1 MKYERFN
8 EYRINNRFA
17 LNPAESAME
26 NLCRAMD
33 LAVLLVLTRKY
44 KRLKG
49 LDDATWAELR
59 DEVYLA
65 AVVHFIHHKV
75 RQHKYNRNYD
85 FLQNCIS
92 SAWSVAGNKVNQ
104 LASIIERRYR
114 TVSMA
119 KLLYDK
125 KDYFDILPDGIKL
138 DYKHDRD
145 CEKFNPVERLHQQK
159 RRPRIYYDVL
169 KKDYEGLCCDAV
181 CMGITP
187 MSWEEYL
194 QLNADKNG
202 DVFVIDERE
211 KRKGLTLPP
220 RQQSLSSRRTWMR
233 EYQRAR
239 RARLKAER
247 QAEYEL
253 WEHDPNY
260 EGKEGRKK

>member
-1 MKYERFN
+1 MKYEHFN
-8 EYRINNRFA
+8 EYSINGRFA
-17 LNPAESAME
+17 LNPAESAMQ

-49 LDDATWAELR
+49 LDADTWADLR

-65 AVVHFIHHKV
+65 AVVHFVHHKV
-75 RQHKYNRNYD
+75 RLHKYNRKYP

-145 CEKFNPVERLHQQK
+145 CEKFNPVERLRQQK

-169 KKDYEGLCCDAV
+169 KKDYEGYCCDAV

-194 QLNADKNG
+194 KLNADKNG

-211 KRKGLTLPP
+211 KRKGLTLPLK
-220 RQQSLSSRRTWMR
+220 QQSLSSRRAWMR

-247 QAEYEL
+247 QAEYER
-253 WEHDPNY
+253 WNTDPDY
-260 EGKEGRKK
+260 EGKEGRK

>member
-1 MKYERFN
+1 MKYERHRK
-8 EYRINNRFA
+8 YTINGRFA
-17 LNPAESAME
+17 LDPSQTAME

-44 KRLKG
+44 RRLKG
-49 LDDATWAELR
+49 LDADTWRELR
-59 DEVYLA
+59 DEVYLGA
-65 AVVHFIHHKV
+65 IVHFIHHKV
-75 RQHKYNRNYD
+75 RLHKYDRKYP

-92 SAWSVAGNKVNQ
+92 SAWSVAGNKVTQ
-104 LASIIERRYR
+104 LASIIDRRYR

-125 KDYFDILPDGIKL
+125 RDFFDILPDSVML
-138 DYKHDRD
+138 DYRHDYD
-145 CEKFNPVERLHQQK
+145 YEKFNPVERLHQQAH
-159 RRPRIYYDVL
+159 RPRIYYDAL

-194 QLNADKNG
+194 KLNADKNG
-202 DVFVIDERE
+202 DVLVIDERE
-211 KRKGLTLPP
+211 KRKGLSLPLK
-220 RQQSLSSRRTWMR
+220 QQSLSSRRAWMR

-247 QAEYEL
+247 QAEYER
-253 WEHDPNY
+253 WQDPNY

>member
-1 MKYERFN
+1 MKHERFKD
-8 EYRINNRFA
+8 YRINNRFA

-49 LDDATWAELR
+49 LDDDTWRELR
-59 DEVYLA
+59 DEVYLG

-75 RQHKYNRNYD
+75 RQHKYDRRYC

-92 SAWSVAGNKVNQ
+92 SAWSVAGNKVTQ
-104 LASIIERRYR
+104 LASIIDRRYR

-125 KDYFDILPDGIKL
+125 RDFFDILPDSVML
-138 DYKHDRD
+138 DYRKDYD
-145 CEKFNPVERLHQQK
+145 YEKFNPVERLRQQA
-159 RRPRIYYDVL
+159 RRPRIYYDAL

-187 MSWEEYL
+187 MPWEEYL
-194 QLNADKNG
+194 QLNADKNC
-202 DVFVIDERE
+202 DVLVIDERE

-253 WEHDPNY
+253 WQSDPNY

>member
-1 MKYERFN
+1 MKYERHRK
-8 EYRINNRFA
+8 YTINGRFA
-17 LNPAESAME
+17 LNPAETAME

-44 KRLKG
+44 KRLRG
-49 LDDATWAELR
+49 LDDETWRELR

-75 RQHKYNRNYD
+75 RLHKYDRRFD

-104 LASIIERRYR
+104 LVSIIDRRYR

-125 KDYFDILPDGIKL
+125 RDFFDILPDSVMLNYRK
-138 DYKHDRD
+138 DYDY
-145 CEKFNPVERLHQQK
+145 EKFNPVERLHQQA
-159 RRPRIYYDVL
+159 RRPRIYYDSL

-194 QLNADKNG
+194 HLNADKNG
-202 DVFVIDERE
+202 DVLVIDERE
-211 KRKGLTLPP
+211 KRKDLSLPLK
-220 RQQSLSSRRTWMR
+220 QQSLSSRRAWMR
-233 EYQRAR
+233 EYQARR

-247 QAEYEL
+247 QAEYER
-253 WEHDPNY
+253 WQDPNY